1 MLDSPK
7 DILKKYWGFDAFRP
21 LQEEIIFSVLDGKDT
36 LALLPTGGGKSIC
49 FQIPA
54 LCQKGLCLVVSPLIS
69 LMKDQ
74 VENLNNKGIKAIA
87 ISSAM
92 NKREIDIA
100 LDNCVYGDTKFL
112 YLSPERLASDLF
124 KERLKKMNISLI
136 AVDEAHC
143 ISQWGYDF
151 RPSYLKIS
159 ELKELLP
166 KTPVVALTATA
177 TAKVVID
184 IQEKLNFK
192 TPNVFQ
198 KSFFRS
204 NLSYSVLYE
213 SNKYLK
219 LDGILSKV
227 KGSTIIY
234 ARNRRHTQD
243 ITTYLKSKNYSAE
256 YYHAGLTNKQR
267 DDVQSRWMND
277 KTRIIVATNAF
288 GMGIDKPNVRLV
300 IHLDLPDS
308 LEAYFQEAGRA
319 GRDEKKAYAVLIYD
333 EIDKIKLEEK
343 ILLDYPEISFIRN
356 VYQAI
361 GNHYQLAIGSGLE
374 ENFEFNISEF
384 CHKYNFKVTET
395 FSALKI
401 LALNEYIFLTDAFYS
416 PSRIKINISKG
427 ELYQFQLKNSNFD
440 SILKL
445 ILRSYSSVFD
455 DYKTIDENVL
465 SKRSGLS
472 LIEISKSLNQLKN
485 LEVVNYIPKT
495 SLPKVTFIQERK
507 DHKKLSISPISYQ
520 NRKDEAILKA
530 KKITEYAS
538 LKNRCRSFILLAYF
552 GEEISEN
559 CGVCDFCTGRHN
571 NNSKTPQIDK
581 LKLEVLQELKGQSLS
596 TTEIVVKL
604 NQHKKESVIE
614 CLRWMIDENLIKLTK
629 SKYSKINL

>member
-74 VENLNNKGIKAIA
+74 VQNLNNKGIKAIA
-87 ISSAM
+87 ISSVM

-198 KSFFRS
+198 KSFSRS